1 MNRAEAIRK
10 ARLQKRKSFSV
21 KIRRFLAAFFIMFT
35 ILCLLTAGFL
45 FYGPDTRLK
54 ELFVTTAMNTMSHQY
69 LARILVSD
77 AEIASIMEKY
87 KINDPIEDTNQDEIS
102 LPAKGAEGDDSI
114 DGIEK
119 IDIKGSTYKGYL
131 LIVKD
136 PSRVSLATTPQLGVR
151 GTKVEDIVKS
161 NNAVAGINAG
171 GFADLDGHGTG
182 GIPEGIIIEDGRILY
197 SDNAS
202 SHYIIGFNEK
212 NILVLGKYSKARIES
227 LKIRDAVSFRPFLI
241 VNGKPTITQGDGGWG
256 IAPRTAIGQRT
267 DGAVLL
273 LAIDGRQLSS
283 VGATLKDVQDIMVEY
298 GAHNAANLDGG
309 SSTTLVYD
317 DRLINS
323 PSSQYGPRYVPSAFI
338 VK

>member
-1 MNRAEAIRK
+1 MNRTEAIREV
-10 ARLQKRKSFSV
+10 RLQKRKSFAASV
-21 KIRRFLAAFFIMFT
+21 RKFLAAFFIMFT

-69 LARILVSD
+69 LARLLVSD

-87 KINDPIEDTNQDEIS
+87 RIIDPTEDTNQDEIS
-102 LPAKGAEGDDSI
+102 LPLEGDDSI
-114 DGIEK
+114 DGIKK
-119 IDIKGSTYKGYL
+119 IDIKGPTYKGYL

-182 GIPEGIIIEDGRILY
+182 GIPEGIIIEDGKILY

-212 NILVLGKYSKARIES
+212 NILVLGKYGKARIES

-241 VNGKPTITQGDGGWG
+241 VNGKPTITKGDGGWG

-273 LAIDGRQLSS
+273 LTIDGRQISS

-317 DRLINS
+317 GRLINS
-323 PSSQYGPRYVPSAFI
+323 PSSQHGPRYVPSAFI
-338 VK
+338 VR